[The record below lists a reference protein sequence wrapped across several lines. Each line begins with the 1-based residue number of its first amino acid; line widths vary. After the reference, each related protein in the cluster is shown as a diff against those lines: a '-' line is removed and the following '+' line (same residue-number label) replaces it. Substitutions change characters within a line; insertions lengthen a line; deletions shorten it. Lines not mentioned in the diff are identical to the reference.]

1 MEEQIK
7 EKEAIKI
14 EDKEVKLVHYFDSS
28 MSNQLL
34 RKFPDNSVF
43 DFDYSQSSIWSP
55 LVPRFHSLSCLN
67 PKSPDFSSKKL
78 VFDQISHS
86 KSNFKKRIC
95 NFGLNLNAKLHKKN
109 KKVKNLLKFDD
120 NVAPDS
126 KSRPPIKGWKKAL
139 KMTSK
144 QFKRKKDNQSRNP
157 TSRVTLADYLE
168 CQNF

>member
-1 MEEQIK
+1 MEQQIK

-14 EDKEVKLVHYFDSS
+14 EDKEVKLVHYLDSS

-67 PKSPDFSSKKL
+67 PKSPDLSSKKL

-95 NFGLNLNAKLHKKN
+95 NFGLNLNAKLQKKNKNKKN
-109 KKVKNLLKFDD
+109 KKMKNMLKFDD
-120 NVAPDS
+120 NVAPDL
-126 KSRPPIKGWKKAL
+126 KSHPSL
-139 KMTSK
+139 KVIWL
-144 QFKRKKDNQSRNP
+144 NIIVINN
-157 TSRVTLADYLE
+157 VVIL
-168 CQNF
+168 